1 MIKHLKVKFIFDLL
15 LTFNS
20 FSFFYFTVWEIATGR
35 CFKTFEVK
43 GTVRCVSWC
52 PNSAIALVAA
62 AVDNNVYLINPGVG
76 DRLVQ
81 AKTDEIL
88 KEMPAQTDYLSKL
101 FLFLLQLIFKYR
113 ISSSM
118 LVPQRVRAVLTWN
131 EPDKAQWASGFRVI
145 LTHFKAVK
153 HVAWH
158 SKGDYFSSVMPEGD
172 NRSVL
177 IHQLSRRRSQLPFSK
192 SKGLVQCTL
201 FHPLRPYLFVA
212 VIVFLFNFF

>member
-1 MIKHLKVKFIFDLL
+1 
-15 LTFNS
+15 
-20 FSFFYFTVWEIATGR
+20 
-35 CFKTFEVK
+35 
-43 GTVRCVSWC
+43 
-52 PNSAIALVAA
+52 
-62 AVDNNVYLINPGVG
+62 
-76 DRLVQ
+76 
-81 AKTDEIL
+81 
-88 KEMPAQTDYLSKL
+88 MPTQTDYLSTYICIFCSFYI
-101 FLFLLQLIFKYR
+101 FLTYCRLYF
-113 ISSSM
+113 

-131 EPDKAQWASGFRVI
+131 EPDKVQWASGFRVI
-145 LTHFKAVK
+145 LTHLKAVK

-212 VIVFLFNFF
+212 VIFNLNSTLNTGLIQIIFCRPNVTFEFTIF

>member
-1 MIKHLKVKFIFDLL
+1 MFKPKQMRFSRKCQLKQIILVRTFVFLVLL
-15 LTFNS
+15 N
-20 FSFFYFTVWEIATGR
+20 FS
-35 CFKTFEVK
+35 
-43 GTVRCVSWC
+43 
-52 PNSAIALVAA
+52 
-62 AVDNNVYLINPGVG
+62 YL
-76 DRLVQ
+76 
-81 AKTDEIL
+81 
-88 KEMPAQTDYLSKL
+88 LSTL
-101 FLFLLQLIFKYR
+101 F
-113 ISSSM
+113 

-131 EPDKAQWASGFRVI
+131 EPDKVQWASGFRVI
-145 LTHFKAVK
+145 LTHLKAVK

-212 VIVFLFNFF
+212 VIFNLNSTLSRGIIQIIFCRPNVTFEFTIF